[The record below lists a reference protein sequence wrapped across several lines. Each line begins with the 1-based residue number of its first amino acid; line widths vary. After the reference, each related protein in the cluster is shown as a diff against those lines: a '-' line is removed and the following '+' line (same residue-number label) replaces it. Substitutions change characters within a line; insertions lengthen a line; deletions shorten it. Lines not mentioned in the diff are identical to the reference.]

1 MSVQDLNRVHRR
13 YIRVSNYFKSAWTFR
28 QFIQGLQKVFTDLAQ
43 IEEGPNDFQGVY
55 GELKLVSQNLSESA
69 AEAASAMLDDVERKM
84 VPLIQSLLA
93 VDEQVSPGLLRLFFQ
108 RVKNYD
114 DNILTQLV
122 KFYLYSK
129 DGDTWRADRLD
140 KGDFLATKLAE
151 EYSETRDTFLL
162 RDPAYLREVAQGF
175 FTALGS
181 PPPPESEVVTI
192 RDEILALGRR
202 IEEVESMDELHER
215 RLIPLYRDRKHGLG
229 ERFFLPKVLHAIWT
243 TNLKL
248 KNRVHQLYRQ
258 EEQRIVAEYQQV
270 FELERDVP
278 IDVQLGKELS
288 QFRVAVERFEDQ
300 LQGENLRLDDLAQLR
315 RKVRELV
322 PRLQR
327 DAASTGPFVQPPEVR
342 EFLAEASLDDIATAH
357 RPPAGSDL
365 EYVQK
370 QFDAIVATL
379 DDTNPTTDPR
389 KVALQ
394 PEAFALGLGAREIL
408 AYRRLYGGVTC
419 DHDLEQFILEAA
431 SLRAR
436 IEEEV
441 DDIKSILD
449 DSAIA
454 RDAPV
459 FSKARQTT
467 RRGDLCLRKFSHR
480 LEQAVL
486 EGDGVEAKELQL
498 LKMRMMRAHSGL
510 WLMVHRK

>member
-13 YIRVSNYFKSAWTFR
+13 YIRVSNFFKSAWTFR
-28 QFIQGLQKVFTDLAQ
+28 QFVQGLQKVFTDLPPIQEAS
-43 IEEGPNDFQGVY
+43 GDFQSVY

-69 AEAASAMLDDVERKM
+69 ADAAAGMLDDVERRM
-84 VPLIQSLLA
+84 VPLVQNLLA
-93 VDEQVSPGLLRLFFQ
+93 ADEHVSPGLLRLFFQ

-114 DNILTQLV
+114 DSILTQLV

-129 DGDTWRADRLD
+129 DGGTWRADRLD

-151 EYSETRDTFLL
+151 EYNDSRDTFML

-175 FTALGS
+175 FTALGA
-181 PPPPESEVVTI
+181 PAMAEADVVSL
-192 RDEILALGRR
+192 RDEILGLGRR
-202 IEEVESMDELHER
+202 IEEIESMDALHER
-215 RLIPLYRDRKHGLG
+215 RLIALYRDRKHALG
-229 ERFFLPKVLHAIWT
+229 ERFFHPKVLHAIWT

-248 KNRVHQLYRQ
+248 KNRIHQLYRQ

-278 IDVQLGKELS
+278 IDVQLAKELS
-288 QFRVAVERFEDQ
+288 QFRTSVERFEEQ

-327 DAASTGPFVQPPEVR
+327 DAAATGPFVQPPEVR
-342 EFLAEASLDDIATAH
+342 EFLADNAMDTIATTNV
-357 RPPAGSDL
+357 PPASSDL
-365 EYVQK
+365 DYVQK
-370 QFDAIVATL
+370 QFDAIVSTL

-389 KVALQ
+389 KIALQ

-431 SLRAR
+431 ALRAR

-441 DDIKSILD
+441 EEIKGILD
-449 DSAIA
+449 DTAVA
-454 RDAPV
+454 RDAPI
-459 FSKARQTT
+459 FSKARHTV
-467 RRGDLCLRKFSHR
+467 RRGDLYLRRFSHR
-480 LEQAVL
+480 MEQAVL
-486 EGDGVEAKELQL
+486 DGDGVEGKEIQV
-498 LKMRMMRAHSGL
+498 LKMRMMRAFSGL
-510 WLMVHRK
+510 WLMVHRN